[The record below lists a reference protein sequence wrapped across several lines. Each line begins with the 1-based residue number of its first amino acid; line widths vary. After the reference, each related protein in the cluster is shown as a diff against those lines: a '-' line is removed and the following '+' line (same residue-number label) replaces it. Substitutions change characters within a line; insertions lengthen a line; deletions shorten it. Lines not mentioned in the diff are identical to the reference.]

1 MCSNTKQKIALS
13 LKQLMSERP
22 LSKITVQDLME
33 SAQMKR
39 QSFYYHFQ
47 DIYDVLGWICE
58 RQLGIPLRDDPE
70 PDFETWCIR
79 LITLMDEDRA
89 FYRRVLL
96 AGSPEIVREFCE
108 GLTRPRMSRLLFQ
121 TDDPRTLSK
130 PRAFAVD
137 FCTKALTSYFV
148 ELCSSR
154 KPLDWAEVR
163 CCLGGL
169 LEVLRPAEE
178 LCVQVQAG

>member
-47 DIYDVLGWICE
+47 DIYDVLAWICE
-58 RQLGIPLRDDPE
+58 RQLGAPLRDDPE

-96 AGSPEIVREFCE
+96 AGSPEIVRDFCE
-108 GLTRPRMSRLLFQ
+108 GLTRPRVSRQGPQQLL
-121 TDDPRTLSK
+121 RG
-130 PRAFAVD
+130 AVLLPE
-137 FCTKALTSYFV
+137 A
-148 ELCSSR
+148 
-154 KPLDWAEVR
+154 PG
-163 CCLGGL
+163 LGGGAL
-169 LEVLRPAEE
+169 LPGRAAGGAAPRGGTVRPGPGGLRISSP
-178 LCVQVQAG
+178 